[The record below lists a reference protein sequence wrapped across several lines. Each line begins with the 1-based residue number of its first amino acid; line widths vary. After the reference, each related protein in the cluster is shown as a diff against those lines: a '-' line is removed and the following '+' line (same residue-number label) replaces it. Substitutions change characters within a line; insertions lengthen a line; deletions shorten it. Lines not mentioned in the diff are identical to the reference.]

1 MTKHT
6 IIIEPQDE
14 APAKAQTQ
22 AAISPASMLAG
33 SSRPEPR
40 IDTGTAL
47 CVGAAIVTAMIYA
60 LGYRRMR
67 DERRQAEA
75 ERDTLQL
82 VRRANAQTIRAG
94 LVVRS

>member
-1 MTKHT
+1 MTKPT
-6 IIIEPQDE
+6 ITIEPQDD
-14 APAKAQTQ
+14 APTQAQ
-22 AAISPASMLAG
+22 AAINPAAMLAG
-33 SSRPEPR
+33 SGMPEPR

-67 DERRQAEA
+67 DARRQAEA
-75 ERDTLQL
+75 EREALQL
-82 VRRANAQTIRAG
+82 IRRANAQTIKAG